1 MWVMC
6 DLEEKFCAQ
15 ASWRDKKQRHR
26 KGIHKNIS
34 QFNEILHQQ
43 KKLRHRK
50 GIHKNISQ
58 FNEIPHQQF
67 TRFDQIWRA
76 TLAKENIYEPQTEN

>member
-15 ASWRDKKQRHR
+15 ASWRDKKQ
-26 KGIHKNIS
+26 
-34 QFNEILHQQ
+34 
-43 KKLRHRK
+43 RHRK

>member
-1 MWVMC
+1 MKLTC
-6 DLEEKFCAQ
+6 TIK
-15 ASWRDKKQRHR
+15 KKQQETTSWN
-26 KGIHKNIS
+26 KNLEKHFAIQRNS
-34 QFNEILHQQ
+34 ASA

-67 TRFDQIWRA
+67 TRFDQI
-76 TLAKENIYEPQTEN
+76 